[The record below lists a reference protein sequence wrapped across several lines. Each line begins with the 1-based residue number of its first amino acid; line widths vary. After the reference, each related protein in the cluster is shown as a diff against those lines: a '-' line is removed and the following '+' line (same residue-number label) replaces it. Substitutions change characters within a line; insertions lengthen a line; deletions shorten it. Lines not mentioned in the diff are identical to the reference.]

1 MGFPRG
7 IAASPAARNKSVHPN
22 LLLCALLSFALV
34 SSCGSDDDNTSGIP
48 ADLGAAGTPDA
59 TAAQESGSTG
69 GGPVL
74 CDGGQRVELV
84 KGRAVT
90 ESGVPASG
98 VFGQACL
105 RLAPKGKLLCVE
117 PKKGDEQG
125 RFEIQIPAGSTCVQK
140 VTMRVLV
147 PGGDF
152 GASYCN
158 MPLPLEG
165 KTAEVAEPY
174 ILYATRRAT
183 DLPPVGEQK
192 DERSV
197 RFEDG
202 LELDVTPY
210 NFFASGE
217 SYEGL
222 AARYLEASKPGLCLP
237 EEEGLDGV
245 YAFSP
250 EGDVLDKPFAMR
262 APNHPSYAEGAKVD
276 LLLLGGLGCTLADGA
291 ELEEDEWRSFG
302 TATVTGG
309 LIASD
314 EGSGLPCLNWLGIR
328 AHKEEQ

>member
-1 MGFPRG
+1 MRP
-7 IAASPAARNKSVHPN
+7 S
-22 LLLCALLSFALV
+22 LLLITLLPLALLA
-34 SSCGSDDDNTSGIP
+34 SCSSDDDEQGSYVAG
-48 ADLGAAGTPDA
+48 DHGSAASDVAAATDA
-59 TAAQESGSTG
+59 GPTTG

-74 CDGGQRVELV
+74 CDGGQRVELI

-90 ESGVPASG
+90 ESGEPAPG
-98 VFGQACL
+98 VMGQACL
-105 RLAPKGKLLCVE
+105 RIAPKGKLLCVD

-125 RFEIQIPAGSTCVQK
+125 RFEIKIPSGSTCVQQM
-140 VTMRVLV
+140 TMRVLV

-152 GASYCN
+152 GTAYCN
-158 MPLPLEG
+158 MPLPQDG
-165 KTAEVAEPY
+165 TTANAPAPY
-174 ILYATRRAT
+174 ILYATKRAA
-183 DLPPVGEQK
+183 DLPPVGEQE

-217 SYEGL
+217 GYDGL
-222 AARYLEASKPGLCLP
+222 AARYVEASEPGLCLP
-237 EEEGLDGV
+237 EDGAPDGV

-262 APNHPSYAEGAKVD
+262 APNHHSYPEGSKVD
-276 LLLLGGLGCTLADGA
+276 LLLLGGLGCTLADRT
-291 ELEEDEWRSFG
+291 ELDEDEWRAFG

-309 LIASD
+309 RIVSD
-314 EGSGLPCLNWLGIR
+314 EGSGLPCLNWLGFR